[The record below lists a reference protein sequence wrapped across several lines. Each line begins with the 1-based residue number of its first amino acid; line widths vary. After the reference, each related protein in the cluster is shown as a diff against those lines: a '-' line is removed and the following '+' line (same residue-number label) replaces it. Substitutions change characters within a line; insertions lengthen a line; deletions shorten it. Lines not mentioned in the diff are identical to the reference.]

1 MFLKSAG
8 ISRISAGIAMILIF
22 LLASVLA
29 PIHHVIQPHDD
40 DGAHCTLCAIAAT
53 PIESSGMGDVDVSP
67 VSGFVLNVDL
77 SELRLASK
85 PLQTLPLGRAP
96 PDCFI

>member
-1 MFLKSAG
+1 
-8 ISRISAGIAMILIF
+8 MILIF

-53 PIESSGMGDVDVSP
+53 PIQSPGMDDVDASP
-67 VSGFVLNVDL
+67 ASSFVLNVDL
-77 SELRLASK
+77 SELRLAST

>member
-1 MFLKSAG
+1 
-8 ISRISAGIAMILIF
+8 MILIF

-40 DGAHCTLCAIAAT
+40 DGAHCTLCAVAAT
-53 PIESSGMGDVDVSP
+53 PIQSPGMDDVDASP
-67 VSGFVLNVDL
+67 ASSFVLNVDL
-77 SELRLASK
+77 LESCLEST
-85 PLQTLPLGRAP
+85 PLEALLHGRAP